1 MKNNETNKSK
11 GYGFIEFKNY
21 IEYKHALDNTEPLIL
36 RKKKLIFNAAKNKY
50 DNFNQFFAYNIM
62 NNNENKIY
70 YNKYNDYNFY
80 KVNKENINNNIINP
94 IYKERQNKF
103 ELVYKNVNTEIK
115 ENTNNNVIS
124 NFHKER
130 QNKFEL
136 VYKNVTHEIKE
147 KINIKN
153 YSINEQIK
161 YSLEYLSKNYSKN
174 DNFLKSKICAY
185 YCSPFLDKNIFSIN
199 KNSFA
204 EK

>member
-185 YCSPFLDKNIFSIN
+185 YCSPFLDKNNFSIN
-199 KNSFA
+199 KN
-204 EK
+204 

>member
-115 ENTNNNVIS
+115 ENINNNII
-124 NFHKER
+124 NPIHKER
-130 QNKFEL
+130 KNKFEL

>member
-70 YNKYNDYNFY
+70 YNKYNDYYFY

-94 IYKERQNKF
+94 IYKERKNKF

-115 ENTNNNVIS
+115 ENINNNII
-124 NFHKER
+124 NPIHKER
-130 QNKFEL
+130 KNKFEL

>member
-70 YNKYNDYNFY
+70 YNKYNDFNFY

-124 NFHKER
+124 NFHEER

-136 VYKNVTHEIKE
+136 IYKNVNQEIKE
-147 KINIKN
+147 KTNIKN
-153 YSINEQIK
+153 CSINEQIK
-161 YSLEYLSKNYSKN
+161 YSLKNLSKNYSKN

>member
-115 ENTNNNVIS
+115 E
-124 NFHKER
+124 
-130 QNKFEL
+130 
-136 VYKNVTHEIKE
+136 

>member
-136 VYKNVTHEIKE
+136 IYKNVNPEIKE
-147 KINIKN
+147 NINIKN